1 MKKRI
6 FAITI
11 FFITL
16 FNSILIYPLKA
27 NAAATNMDEAIEN
40 VVNMTDYIL
49 KWEEEYIGYRQTFE
63 VGHRF
68 EYDREGFTDAL
79 ADFVSDFQ
87 STANEIEQKYYSKYL
102 TDESEKP
109 YYQAMWQSH
118 FFEACRDTTFVV
130 SVLDDY
136 TEYITS
142 QQTFEEGCTPLYI
155 RDVGIN
161 EDEGDYLEVY
171 LCTPFAYISN
181 EKVDA
186 GDIVRR
192 LYYSASYYNETDSTI
207 KSEDYNYLAYEYNL
221 APSNIDSFGLVE
233 GTYNGVNPRL
243 LALEQSIFSK
253 WGIRHDTAAGV
264 GNMFLN
270 IVPIDDVTE
279 SIIQSIAGILATF
292 SLDVLTSVSE
302 QLLDLGPNLDLF
314 MRYFGKDVG
323 GNTLPDGTTLIDLN
337 KIFLILGYV
346 ITTALFLFFLILCSV
361 NPSGEKNSVIQLLIT
376 YPLILFAIY
385 FSDDIVNIV
394 YDLALSA
401 WTSVFTG
408 SMLETSSLPYLMAYL
423 VTIEYLNVVWDL
435 EYLGVLFNIAV
446 GWIIIK
452 NALTMFIEVIERYVV
467 SCLLYFGFGTS
478 LSTLISATTRPI
490 FFAYM
495 RMIISQLFLL
505 FLNIYF
511 IKGFFLLL
519 VNYTSWAG
527 SIYGIIFVLAYLKTA
542 QKIDSH
548 LHSLGLNV
556 AQTGTGLAFSVMGIG
571 ATMLGGAFATM
582 KLAQTAGRMGAKVG
596 KVGTMGIGI
605 GMEALATKKGDIGMF
620 AKAQGFKNGSVLGGL
635 LSSPNAQTAQNLAFA
650 SARKNPTGSA
660 AFKAAM
666 SDGKVGSAVNSAL
679 GGKATSS
686 LNANLGSVA
695 KANLGKITGG
705 QFGGAGAS
713 FSSQGTSI
721 GGKTHNISGT
731 LSQSAANGGRYVGTA
746 TDGTAMFAKINSKPS
761 AQVGDSFAINLH
773 KDQNGFAMTSAEA
786 MTGVDLSKVP
796 GLQERLAN
804 CEGATLHC
812 QAGKNGNMYTIT
824 DGDNN
829 RIGGFDSKN
838 NYYSDDRDINLNE
851 KSLGPD
857 GDYAVIFD
865 KYFCGSSELTA
876 ELSNASLAPQE
887 LLERIDV
894 SVDDIQSKINDTK
907 DELTDTIKE
916 IADTKK
922 MLSDY
927 EHFPENY
934 PEFDKD
940 STERHLHDLQAKESS
955 LLDSIETDT
964 NYRDS
969 VNDLKDSLESLS
981 ETGYKDIIIGLRDGN
996 IEVYKMENVTI
1007 SDVAMGETKYAMSN
1021 NVKFIPIGSVNS
1033 DRLDM

>member
-11 FFITL
+11 FLITL
-16 FNSILIYPLKA
+16 LNSIFAYPLKA
-27 NAAATNMDEAIEN
+27 HAAATNMDEAIEN

-49 KWEEEYIGYRQTFE
+49 KWEEEYISYRQSFE
-63 VGHRF
+63 VGYRY
-68 EYDREGFTDAL
+68 EYDREDFADAL
-79 ADFVSDFQ
+79 ADFVAVFQ
-87 STANEIEQKYYSKYL
+87 STANEIEQIYYSKYL
-102 TDESEKP
+102 NDDTGTQI
-109 YYQAMWQSH
+109 YQAMWQKK
-118 FFEACRDTTFVV
+118 FFEACRDTSFVI

-161 EDEGDYLEVY
+161 EDGGDYMEVY

-186 GDIVRR
+186 GDIVHR
-192 LYYSASYYNETDSTI
+192 LYYSASYYNETDSVI
-207 KSEDYNYLAYEYNL
+207 KAEDYNFLAYDYNL

-233 GTYNGVNPRL
+233 GTYSGVNPRL

-253 WGIRHDTAAGV
+253 WGIKNDTAAGV

-292 SLDVLTSVSE
+292 SLNVLTSVSE

-314 MRYFGKDVG
+314 MSYFGKDVS
-323 GNTLPDGTTLIDLN
+323 GNTLPDGSTLIDLN

-361 NPSGEKNSVIQLLIT
+361 NPSGDKNSVIQLLIT

-385 FSDDIVNIV
+385 FSDNIVNLV

-401 WTSVFTG
+401 WTSVFTS

-435 EYLGVLFNIAV
+435 QYLGVLFNIAV

-495 RMIISQLFLL
+495 RMIISQLLLL

-527 SIYGIIFVLAYLKTA
+527 SIYGIIFVIAYLKTA
-542 QKIDSH
+542 QKIDNY

-556 AQTGTGLAFSVMGIG
+556 AQTGTGLATSIMGIG

-582 KLAQTAGRMGAKVG
+582 KLAQTAGRLGSKARRLGVMGAGV
-596 KVGTMGIGI
+596 
-605 GMEALATKKGDIGMF
+605 GMEALALKKDDLGMF
-620 AKAQGFKNGSVLGGL
+620 AKAQGFKKGSFFEGVLP
-635 LSSPNAQTAQNLAFA
+635 SPNAQTAQNFAFA
-650 SARKNPTGSA
+650 KALKNSTGNTT
-660 AFKAAM
+660 FRAAM
-666 SDGKVGSAVNSAL
+666 SDAKVGSAVNAAL
-679 GGKATSS
+679 GGTATAS
-686 LNANLGSVA
+686 LKANLGNVA
-695 KANLGKITGG
+695 KANLGNITGG
-705 QFGGAGAS
+705 QFGVLGGGAS
-713 FSSQGTSI
+713 FASQGTSI
-721 GGKTHNISGT
+721 SGKTHNINGT
-731 LSQSAANGGRYVGTA
+731 LSQSAASGGRYVGTS
-746 TDGTAMFAKINSKPS
+746 TDGTAMYAKINSKPS
-761 AQVGDSFAINLH
+761 AQVGDSFAVSVH
-773 KDQNGFAMTSAEA
+773 KDQNGFAMSSAEM
-786 MTGVDLSKVP
+786 MTGVDFSKVP

-812 QAGKNGNMYTIT
+812 QAGKNGDMYTVT
-824 DGDNN
+824 DGNN
-829 RIGGFDSKN
+829 NLIGGFDNKN
-838 NYYSDDRDINLNE
+838 NYYSADREINVSE
-851 KSLGPD
+851 KDFAPD
-857 GDYAVIFD
+857 G
-865 KYFCGSSELTA
+865 KYGAYGFEDVWCYSSELDSQLNGSA
-876 ELSNASLAPQE
+876 LSPEDLNERVNASIDDLQEKIDSTNEELTSTIRDIADIQE
-887 LLERIDV
+887 LMNLNGSNSNYDMG
-894 SVDDIQSKINDTK
+894 N
-907 DELTDTIKE
+907 
-916 IADTKK
+916 A
-922 MLSDY
+922 
-927 EHFPENY
+927 ENY
-934 PEFDKD
+934 
-940 STERHLHDLQAKESS
+940 LHDLQAKENS
-955 LLDSIETDT
+955 LRESIETDT
-964 NYRDS
+964 DYLNS
-969 VNDLKDSLESLS
+969 VTSFRDSLEDLA
-981 ETGYKDIIIGLRDGN
+981 ETGYKDTFCGIRDGN
-996 IEVYKMENVTI
+996 IELYKMENIT
-1007 SDVAMGETKYAMSN
+1007 VADATMGNMKNATSSN
-1021 NVKFIPIGSVNS
+1021 VRMINIGNVERN
-1033 DRLDM
+1033 RLGI